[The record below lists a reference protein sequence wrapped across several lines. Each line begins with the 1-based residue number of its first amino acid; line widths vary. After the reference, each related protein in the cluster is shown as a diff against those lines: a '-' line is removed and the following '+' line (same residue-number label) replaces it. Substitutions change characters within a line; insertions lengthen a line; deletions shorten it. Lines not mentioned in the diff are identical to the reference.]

1 MNGADETKD
10 YLSPASPSEIAE
22 ALIHGLRYDGRRRV
36 HDADELMAR
45 VVAERLVEH
54 LERSGFVLCR
64 RPAAPQPDA
73 TPHRH
78 PRGR

>member
-1 MNGADETKD
+1 MQGADEKD
-10 YLSPASPSEIAE
+10 GHLLPASSSEIAE

-64 RPAAPQPDA
+64 RPGAPQPDA

-78 PRGR
+78 PHG